1 MFNAFVGS
9 IFLSTLLIAGATH
22 AQEYNKEYKSTASQ
36 YPSPPVG
43 RENFQK
49 LNFVE
54 AEGATAI
61 FTEVMVEPSAIE
73 DIKDE
78 IRAKLPNAHVRRLIA
93 GADDTDQTLMVMWHP
108 KEAFRPAINDYFR
121 VLDFIRGVKGTR
133 TYIGT
138 SDRFPD
144 NYPGDTLI
152 GWKFIKFQRSAEGN
166 IKPDLGAKLIED
178 PDVLEVSHLV
188 GGQFDM
194 VVVYRFSGA
203 NVVALEE
210 VKSRLDGVVGFNGIE
225 LMRDRECP

>member
-1 MFNAFVGS
+1 MLNVFFRSACLS
-9 IFLSTLLIAGATH
+9 AIIFASAAH

-36 YPSPPVG
+36 YPSPPLG

-49 LNFVE
+49 LNFIE
-54 AEGATAI
+54 NKGATAI
-61 FTEVMVEPSAIE
+61 FTEVMVDPSAIE

-144 NYPGDTLI
+144 NYPGDTLV
-152 GWKFIKFQRSAEGN
+152 GWKFIKFERNTEGATRA
-166 IKPDLGAKLIED
+166 DLRARLIDD

-203 NVVALEE
+203 NVGALEE
-210 VKSRLDGVVGFNGIE
+210 VKSRIDGVVGFTGIE